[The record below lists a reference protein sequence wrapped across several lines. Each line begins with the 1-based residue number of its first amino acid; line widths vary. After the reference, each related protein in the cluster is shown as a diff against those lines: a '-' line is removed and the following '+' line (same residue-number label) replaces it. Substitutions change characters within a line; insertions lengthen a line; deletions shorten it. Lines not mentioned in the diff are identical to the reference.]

1 MDDPV
6 SITKLLLAWNGGDQA
21 ALHRL
26 MPLVHDELRRLAH
39 RYMRGERSGHPLQ
52 TTALVNEAYVRLVDS
67 SRVRWQNRAHFF
79 AVSAQLMRRILVDV
93 ARTRQKRKRGGG
105 AVQVSFDEALAVAG
119 GPGLDVIALDDAL
132 RALAAFDE
140 RKSKVVELRYFGG
153 LSVDETA
160 EALGVSSCH
169 RHARLER
176 GEGLVVARAGA
187 RMTPEKW
194 RAVEEIYLAA
204 LERDAAARAGF
215 LQEACGAD
223 AELRRE
229 VETLLE
235 YQPRAEGFLES
246 AVPSGLG
253 EAPSDRPPDRP
264 PARFV

>member
-67 SRVRWQNRAHFF
+67 SRVRWQSRAHFF

-93 ARTRQKRKRGGG
+93 ARTRRKRKRGGG
-105 AVQVSFDEALAVAG
+105 DVHVSFDEALAVAG
-119 GPGLDVIALDDAL
+119 GPGLDVVALDDAL

-160 EALGVSSCH
+160 EALGVSSVTVM
-169 RHARLER
+169 RDWSVAKVWLLRELER
-176 GEGLVVARAGA
+176 A
-187 RMTPEKW
+187 
-194 RAVEEIYLAA
+194 
-204 LERDAAARAGF
+204 
-215 LQEACGAD
+215 
-223 AELRRE
+223 
-229 VETLLE
+229 
-235 YQPRAEGFLES
+235 
-246 AVPSGLG
+246 
-253 EAPSDRPPDRP
+253 
-264 PARFV
+264 